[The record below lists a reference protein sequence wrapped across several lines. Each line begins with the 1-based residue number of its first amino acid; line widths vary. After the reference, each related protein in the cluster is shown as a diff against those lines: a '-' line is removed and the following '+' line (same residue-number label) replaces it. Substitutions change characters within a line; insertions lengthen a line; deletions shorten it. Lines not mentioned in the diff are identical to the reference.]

1 MAKGHSPIAVTIAR
15 LGARGDGIAPW
26 QDQTLFVA
34 GALPG
39 ERVLVRPGKPRG
51 EGREAALVE
60 VLESAPQRCS
70 PPCAHFGVCG
80 GCAVQHL
87 EPAAYAAWKRDQLI
101 ETLRRRGFDDPPLL
115 PLESAPPGAR
125 RRARF
130 ALAPAGK
137 GLAPA
142 FRAARSHDLVVPG
155 TCPVLDAGLLPAA
168 RALGTILS
176 ERGVLELEVTRTLA
190 GIDAMVIARR
200 PPTPDESFD
209 LADIAERDDLARIAW
224 REEGRPPYLL
234 ADRRTPRLIAGDIEV
249 ALPAGAFVQP
259 TGWGEA
265 AIGARL
271 DAILPPCGT
280 VADLFAGC
288 GLLGFALGP
297 QRRVEAFESVAA
309 MVAAARQA
317 AMAAQRNACQATRR
331 DLERSPLDAGELA
344 RFDAVVLDPP
354 RAGARAQAEAL
365 AASAV
370 PTIAY
375 VSCHPGSFARD
386 ARTLADGGYELVSL
400 APLDQFLWSHHLEL
414 VGHFA
419 RR

>member
-1 MAKGHSPIAVTIAR
+1 MAKASPSLDVVVSA
-15 LGARGDGIAPW
+15 LGARGDGIGTHEG
-26 QDQTLFVA
+26 QTLYIA

-39 ERVLVRPGKPRG
+39 ERVRVRPGKARS
-51 EGREAALVE
+51 EGREAALVDI
-60 VLESAPQRCS
+60 LDASPQRVIA
-70 PPCAHFGVCG
+70 PCAHFGTCG

-87 EPAAYAAWKRDQLI
+87 TTAAYGAWKRDQLI
-101 ETLRRRGFDDPPLL
+101 ETLRRRGFADPPVL

-130 ALAPAGK
+130 ALAPSRK

-142 FRAARSHDLVVPG
+142 FRAARSHDLVVPDH
-155 TCPVLDAGLLPAA
+155 CPVLDDALLPAA
-168 RALGTILS
+168 RALAAILG

-190 GIDAMVIARR
+190 GINAMVIARR

-209 LADIAERDDLARIAW
+209 LADVAEASDLARIAW

-234 ADRRTPRLIAGDIEV
+234 SDRRAPRLVAGTVEV

-271 DAILPPCGT
+271 NTILPDTGT

-297 QRRVEAFESVAA
+297 GRRVEAFESIPT
-309 MVAAARQA
+309 MVTAARQA
-317 AMAAQRNACQATRR
+317 ALAARLASYRAEQR
-331 DLERSPLDAGELA
+331 DLDRAPLDAAALA

-365 AASAV
+365 AASNV
-370 PTIAY
+370 PVIAY

-386 ARTLADGGYELVSL
+386 ARTLADGGYELLSL

-414 VGHFA
+414 VAHFA